1 VIAFLGYWIVNG
13 TNGTS
18 VASWLF
24 VVDANV
30 EELTAVGIRVK
41 RVGYHGPAVTFY
53 LRSLGTLEANDV
65 LGFTSLTVSFS
76 WILANATV
84 RIENESLGAGDQI
97 ELAVG
102 AEVEL
107 IANSRIGVSEVAVG
121 TRTVGRFLSRLELC
135 AVFAIDVEGVVAL
148 SD

>member
-1 VIAFLGYWIVNG
+1 MDLERRLIPCRYVFGVIAFLGYWIVNG

-65 LGFTSLTVSFS
+65 CKISRKEKKVKSKSLNEDQVDISFNYLDELNLTGSNYNYFDSSLIHLG
-76 WILANATV
+76 IHH
-84 RIENESLGAGDQI
+84 
-97 ELAVG
+97 
-102 AEVEL
+102 
-107 IANSRIGVSEVAVG
+107 
-121 TRTVGRFLSRLELC
+121 
-135 AVFAIDVEGVVAL
+135 
-148 SD
+148 